1 VGVEVQLKRSF
12 PRINAGPRPIWTIL
26 TRMTVCRPSSPV
38 AEKRTLQLRKNHKIV
53 VRNHV
58 ELQISMSVG
67 QRGIN
72 YGVMEG

>member
-1 VGVEVQLKRSF
+1 MAVEVPSAGHHRRLLKK
-12 PRINAGPRPIWTIL
+12 GH
-26 TRMTVCRPSSPV
+26 SSL
-38 AEKRTLQLRKNHKIV
+38 EIHKIV
-53 VRNHV
+53 VRNPV